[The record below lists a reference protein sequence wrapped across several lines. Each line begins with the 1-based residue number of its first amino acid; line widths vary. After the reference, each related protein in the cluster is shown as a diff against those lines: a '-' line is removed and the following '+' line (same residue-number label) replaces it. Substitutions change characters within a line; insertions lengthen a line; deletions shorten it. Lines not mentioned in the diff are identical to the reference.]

1 MTAHELVARTR
12 NLPQIPE
19 VALKL
24 VELLDELESN
34 NLEIVELVKSDAV
47 LTTKLLRI
55 CNSSAFALADV
66 VSSVDQAV
74 LLLGH
79 SQVLSLVLSLTFGST
94 MTGALPGYAIEV
106 NGLWRHAFAAATAA
120 EILVNRGPAA
130 PGMDASVA
138 FTAGLLHD
146 IGKLVMANELSAG
159 THAAIQKHM
168 SGEGLGS
175 IEAEREFLGTDH
187 AEVGACLLHIWR
199 LPDAIVEAAA
209 NHHRPV
215 LEPEPQLSAIT
226 HVANRI
232 AHLAEAEPDLA
243 AYAFNGHERVAQVF
257 GLDAKEQGELVA
269 GVRKSTVR
277 AKELLVMV

>member
-1 MTAHELVARTR
+1 
-12 NLPQIPE
+12 
-19 VALKL
+19 
-24 VELLDELESN
+24 
-34 NLEIVELVKSDAV
+34 
-47 LTTKLLRI
+47 
-55 CNSSAFALADV
+55 V

-106 NGLWRHAFAAATAA
+106 NGLWRHAFAAATAG
-120 EILVNRGPAA
+120 EILVNRGLA
-130 PGMDASVA
+130 PGVDASVA

-146 IGKLVMANELSAG
+146 IGKLVMAKALSDG

-168 SGEGLGS
+168 SREGLGS
-175 IEAEREFLGTDH
+175 IDAEREVLGTDH
-187 AEVGACLLHIWR
+187 AEVGSCLLHIWR
-199 LPDAIVEAAA
+199 LPDPIVEAAA

-215 LEPEPQLSAIT
+215 LEPGPQLSAIT